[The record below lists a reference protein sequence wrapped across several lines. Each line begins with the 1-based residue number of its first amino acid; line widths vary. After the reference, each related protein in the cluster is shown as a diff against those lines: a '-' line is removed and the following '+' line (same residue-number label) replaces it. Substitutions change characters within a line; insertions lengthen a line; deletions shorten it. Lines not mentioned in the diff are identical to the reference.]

1 MINITYACEKI
12 LGFNEQS
19 ELSHV
24 VSLNWYWSVGTQKNL
39 TKARP
44 DISAKY
50 NFELIPL
57 NC

>member
-50 NFELIPL
+50 NFE
-57 NC
+57 